1 MEQQFKIPTE
11 TVELPS
17 KGLIYPENSPL
28 SKGTVEMKYMT
39 AKEEDIL
46 TNGNYIKNGTVIDR
60 LLKSLIVTE
69 GVDYK
74 SLLLGDK
81 NAIMVAARILA
92 YGAAYD
98 ITYNGEKITVDL
110 SKVDNLPIDEK
121 LYKRGEN
128 EFKFELPSKNEVTFK
143 LLTEGDESA
152 IDREMEGLK
161 KLNKS
166 SSTTVTTRL
175 KRMIT
180 SVNGNREV
188 GTIRKFVD
196 NYLLATDARALRK
209 EYERVMPDVDLVF
222 EYTNDDGGKEDVDIP
237 IGLGFFWPDNRL

>member
-11 TVELPS
+11 TVDLPS
-17 KGLIYPENSPL
+17 KGLVYPENSPL

-46 TNGNYIKNGTVIDR
+46 TNSNYIKNGTVIDK

-69 GVDYK
+69 GVDYN

-98 ITYNGEKITVDL
+98 INYRGEKITVDL
-110 SKVDNLPIDEK
+110 SKVENLPIDEK

-143 LLTEGDESA
+143 LLTEGDETA
-152 IDREMEGLK
+152 IEKEMEGLK
-161 KLNKS
+161 KINKNNS
-166 SSTTVTTRL
+166 SAVTTRL

-180 SVNGNREV
+180 SVNGEREV

-209 EYERVMPDVDLVF
+209 EYEKVMPDVDLVF

>member
-17 KGLIYPENSPL
+17 KGLVYPENSPL

-110 SKVDNLPIDEK
+110 SKVDNLPIDE
-121 LYKRGEN
+121 N

-152 IDREMEGLK
+152 IDREIQGLK

-180 SVNGNREV
+180 SVNGDREI

-209 EYERVMPDVDLVF
+209 EYEKVMPDVDLVF

>member
-11 TVELPS
+11 IVELPS
-17 KGLIYPENSPL
+17 KGLVYPEKSPL

-46 TNGNYIKNGTVIDR
+46 TNRNYIKNGTVIDR

-69 GVDYK
+69 GVDYNN
-74 SLLLGDK
+74 LLLGDK

-92 YGAAYD
+92 YGAGYD
-98 ITYNGEKITVDL
+98 ITYNGEKITIDL
-110 SKVDNLPIDEK
+110 SKVDNKPINEK

-128 EFKFELPSKNEVTFK
+128 EFSFKLPSGNEITFK
-143 LLTEGDESA
+143 LLTEGDENS
-152 IDREMEGLK
+152 IEREIEGLK
-161 KLNKS
+161 KLNKNT
-166 SSTTVTTRL
+166 STDVTTRL

-180 SVNGNREV
+180 SINGNREV
-188 GTIRKFVD
+188 AEIRKYVD
-196 NYLLATDARALRK
+196 NYFLATDARALRK
-209 EYERVMPDVDLVF
+209 EYDRVMPDVNLVF

>member
-1 MEQQFKIPTE
+1 MEEQFKIPTE
-11 TVELPS
+11 TVDLPS
-17 KGLIYPENSPL
+17 KGLVYPENSPL

-46 TNGNYIKNGTVIDR
+46 TNSNYIKNGTVIDK

-69 GVDYK
+69 GVDYN

-98 ITYNGEKITVDL
+98 INYRGEKITVDL
-110 SKVDNLPIDEK
+110 SKVNNKPIEEK

-128 EFKFELPSKNEVTFK
+128 EFSFILPSKNEITYK
-143 LLTEGDESA
+143 LLTEGDENA
-152 IDREMEGLK
+152 IDREIQGLK
-161 KLNKS
+161 KLNKTS
-166 SSTTVTTRL
+166 SADVTTRL

-188 GTIRKFVD
+188 ADIRKYVD

-209 EYERVMPDVDLVF
+209 EYDKVMPDVDLVF